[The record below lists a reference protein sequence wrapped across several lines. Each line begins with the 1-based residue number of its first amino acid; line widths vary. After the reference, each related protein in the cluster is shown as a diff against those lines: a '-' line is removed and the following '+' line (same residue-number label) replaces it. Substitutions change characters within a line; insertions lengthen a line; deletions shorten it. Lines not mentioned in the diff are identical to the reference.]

1 MSTKKALSINFS
13 QPTAVN
19 VTFLPRPP
27 MLTSHQ
33 SGWKNIHF
41 AHYQLPA
48 WEMPEIENLQHTIAL
63 SSCQGT
69 STTELVFGNRFYSV
83 PHFEKRN
90 FVGIFPANLPVKCRW
105 HEETE
110 FTHCYLDPTFLTHV
124 AYESVNPDR
133 VELRLTPP
141 PTLDRLIW
149 QIGTSLKSLLENDPQ
164 HSCFY
169 AESMATALAA
179 HLLQFYTT
187 RPHVLREYEDGLSQ
201 VKLSQAI
208 EYINEHLS
216 QNLTLT
222 EIAMELNMSQYYFC
236 RLFKQSIGM
245 TPHQYLIQQ
254 RVERSKQLLQQPGN
268 KMIDIA
274 TQCGFANS
282 SHFAR
287 CFRQKTGISP
297 KQFRSM

>member
-1 MSTKKALSINFS
+1 MSTKKTLSVDLS
-13 QPTAVN
+13 QPT
-19 VTFLPRPP
+19 TSDSFFPRPP
-27 MLTSHQ
+27 ILESYQ
-33 SGWKNIHF
+33 SGWKNIQF
-41 AHYQLPA
+41 GQYQLPA
-48 WEMPEIENLQHTIAL
+48 WEMPEIANLQHTIGL
-63 SSCQGT
+63 SSCKGIGA
-69 STTELVFGNRFYSV
+69 TEIFVGKRVYSV
-83 PHFEKRN
+83 PHFEDRN
-90 FVGIFPANLPVKCRW
+90 FVGIFPANLPMKCRW
-105 HEETE
+105 DEESE
-110 FTHCYLDPTFLTHV
+110 LTHCYLDSQFLNHA

-133 VELRLTPP
+133 VELILTPP
-141 PTLDRLIW
+141 PRLDRLIW

-187 RPHVLREYEDGLSQ
+187 RLHVLREYDDGLSQ

-222 EIAMELNMSQYYFC
+222 EIAMELEMSQYYFS

-254 RVERSKQLLQQPGN
+254 RVERSKQLLQQPEK

-274 TQCGFANS
+274 AQCGFANP